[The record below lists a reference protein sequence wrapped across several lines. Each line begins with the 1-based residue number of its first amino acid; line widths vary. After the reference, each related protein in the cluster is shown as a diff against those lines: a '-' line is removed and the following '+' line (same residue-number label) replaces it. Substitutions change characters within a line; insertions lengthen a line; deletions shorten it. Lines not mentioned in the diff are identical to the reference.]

1 MHSNNYKQH
10 TTLFETVP
18 TCLPRH
24 YRVKLE
30 PLDPPALRDQLA
42 APVLMVQMERM
53 VSMVLPELQEIT
65 DKLVHSAPLE
75 TQDPP

>member
-1 MHSNNYKQH
+1 M
-10 TTLFETVP
+10 
-18 TCLPRH
+18 
-24 YRVKLE
+24 E